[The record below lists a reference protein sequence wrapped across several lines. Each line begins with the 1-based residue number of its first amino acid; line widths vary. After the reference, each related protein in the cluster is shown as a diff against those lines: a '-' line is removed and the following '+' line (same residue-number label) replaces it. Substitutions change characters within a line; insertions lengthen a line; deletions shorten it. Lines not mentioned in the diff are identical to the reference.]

1 MTFLLY
7 LAALYFIARSSAVPL
22 KTLMWMLITLFV
34 TIGAFVGLASFTV
47 TAEAA
52 YGMGG
57 LGSVIGMV
65 VSVAAGLTHTRS
77 HKRPAS

>member
-1 MTFLLY
+1 MIFLLY

-22 KTLMWMLITLFV
+22 KTLTWMLITLFV
-34 TIGAFVGLASFTV
+34 TIAIFVGLAPFAV

-52 YGMGG
+52 YGVGR

-65 VSVAAGLTHTRS
+65 ASVGAGLKHMRS
-77 HKRPAS
+77 HKRPRS